1 MMSKSTYENLEKRH
15 AFALQEIQS
24 LKNKLKRR
32 DKKIRELQKSGP
44 DADLIKAN
52 IALVDEVN
60 ELKEKLGIPIRE
72 GTRK

>member
-1 MMSKSTYENLEKRH
+1 MAKLSYENLEKRH
-15 AFALQEIQS
+15 ALALQEIQS

-32 DKKIRELQKSGP
+32 DKQIREMQRSGP
-44 DADLIKAN
+44 DADLLKAN

-60 ELKEKLGIPIRE
+60 ELKEKLGITIRE

>member
-1 MMSKSTYENLEKRH
+1 MAKLSYENLEKRH
-15 AFALQEIQS
+15 ALALQEVQS

-32 DKKIRELQKSGP
+32 DKQIREMQRSGP
-44 DADLIKAN
+44 DADLLKAN

-60 ELKEKLGIPIRE
+60 ELKEKLGITIRE

>member
-1 MMSKSTYENLEKRH
+1 MSKLSYENLEKRH
-15 AFALQEIQS
+15 ALALQEIQS

-32 DKKIRELQKSGP
+32 DKQIREMQKNGP

-52 IALVDEVN
+52 VALVDEVN
-60 ELKEKLGIPIRE
+60 ELKEKLGITIRE